1 MSDWIQK
8 AKDFVKGHPEQA
20 QQGLDKAE
28 ELINERTGGK
38 YADQVDQGTDSLKE
52 GLGLPPDAEGTQPP
66 GAPEPPSPPAP
77 SPPAPA
83 PSPAPAPTPPPAP
96 TPEPV
101 PTPEPAPTPTPEP
114 GPGPAEPRPPV
125 DPTDPAPVDPHL
137 PGGPGPSEIPPAGEP
152 AGEQD
157 LPGVPDPDLPG
168 SGEGDITLGDPPAR
182 QG

>member
-38 YADQVDQGTDSLKE
+38 YADQVDQGSDKLKE

-66 GAPEPPSPPAP
+66 GAPEPPATPPPAP
-77 SPPAPA
+77 SPP
-83 PSPAPAPTPPPAP
+83 PAPTPEPTP

-101 PTPEPAPTPTPEP
+101 PTPEP
-114 GPGPAEPRPPV
+114 GPVEPRPPV

-137 PGGPGPSEIPPAGEP
+137 PGGPGPSEIPPAGGP

-157 LPGVPDPDLPG
+157 LPGVPDPNLPG
-168 SGEGDITLGDPPAR
+168 SGDGDITLGDPPAK

>member
-28 ELINERTGGK
+28 ELINERTGGT
-38 YADQVDQGTDSLKE
+38 YADQLDQGSDKLKE
-52 GLGLPPDAEGTQPP
+52 TLGLPPDAEATLPP
-66 GAPEPPSPPAP
+66 SAPEPPATPAPGTPQPPATPEP
-77 SPPAPA
+77 SPTPT
-83 PSPAPAPTPPPAP
+83 PSPTPQPVPS
-96 TPEPV
+96 PEPV
-101 PTPEPAPTPTPEP
+101 PTPEPAP
-114 GPGPAEPRPPV
+114 GPGEPSTPV
-125 DPTDPAPVDPHL
+125 DPVDPAPVDPHL
-137 PGGPGPSEIPPAGEP
+137 PGGPGPSEIPPAGGP

-157 LPGVPDPDLPG
+157 LPGVPDPNLPG